1 MKMNRTT
8 LIKEGLLQLPGMTAA
23 RAEEKTA
30 NLRKAEEDMLQAAER
45 VDREVTVLAAGLVS
59 QGDWTEDEVWMTDLR
74 GDRDI
79 MRVIRSLGDGPG
91 KKEQKK

>member
-23 RAEEKTA
+23 RAEEKTT

-45 VDREVTVLAAGLVS
+45 VDLEVMVLAAVLVS

-91 KKEQKK
+91 EKEQKK